1 MKRNA
6 CHATSLQILY
16 ELHYAQRLM
25 NNMHLDL
32 RRIDLNLLVIFNSIY
47 QHRSVAESA
56 KALAMS
62 PSAVSHALIRLRGAF
77 SDELF
82 FRVGN
87 TMQPTVLAEEIAAPI
102 ADSLALLTQGL
113 ARRPRFTPA
122 RSTESFTFS
131 ITDFTAFSVFPSL
144 MAQMEKLAPN
154 IKFNL
159 VYSPQKVAIN
169 DLLAGQIDFALGFT
183 EAAQI
188 ENKEIEEVDWIE
200 DHYVVISP
208 PGYLSNDTLT
218 LEEYLRARHLVVTPW
233 NEARGVVDYSLDK
246 INKKRDIVVKTPS
259 MMSAPFIIAQSSML
273 MTLPYHVATL
283 FSKTIPLRLD
293 PLPFDV
299 PGYRVKIYSHRR
311 NSRSEAR
318 LWIQSLLQRLAA

>member
-1 MKRNA
+1 
-6 CHATSLQILY
+6 
-16 ELHYAQRLM
+16 M

-32 RRIDLNLLVIFNSIY
+32 RRIDLNLLLIFNGLY
-47 QHRSVAESA
+47 QHRSVAASA

-62 PSAVSHALIRLRGAF
+62 PSAVSHALIRLRRTF
-77 SDELF
+77 SDTLF

-87 TMQPTVLAEEIAAPI
+87 SMQPTVLAEEIAAPI

-113 ARRPRFTPA
+113 ARRPRFSPA
-122 RSTESFTFS
+122 QSTESFTFS
-131 ITDFTAFSVFPSL
+131 ITDYTVFSVFPSL

-154 IKFNL
+154 ITFNL

-169 DLLAGQIDFALGFT
+169 DLLAGKIDFALGFT
-183 EAAQI
+183 EATQI
-188 ENKEIEEVDWIE
+188 ENKDIEEIDWIE
-200 DHYVVISP
+200 DHYVAISP
-208 PGYLSNDTLT
+208 ADYPLSETLT
-218 LEEYLRARHLVVTPW
+218 LEDYLRARHLVVTPW

-246 INKKRDIVVKTPS
+246 INKQRNIVVKTPS

-283 FSKTIPLRLD
+283 FSKVMPLRIH

-311 NSRSEAR
+311 NSRPEAQR
-318 LWIQSLLQRLAA
+318 WIQSLLQRLAA

>member
-1 MKRNA
+1 
-6 CHATSLQILY
+6 
-16 ELHYAQRLM
+16 M
-25 NNMHLDL
+25 NNMHLNL

-47 QHRSVAESA
+47 QHRSVTESA

-62 PSAVSHALIRLRGAF
+62 ASAVSHALIRLRSTF

-87 TMQPTVLAEEIAAPI
+87 TMQPTVLADEIAAPI
-102 ADSLALLTQGL
+102 AGSLTLLTHGL
-113 ARRPRFTPA
+113 ARRPRFNPA

-131 ITDFTAFSVFPSL
+131 ITDYTAFSVFPSL

-159 VYSPQKVAIN
+159 IYSPQKVAIN
-169 DLLAGQIDFALGFT
+169 DLLAGKIDFALGFSET
-183 EAAQI
+183 TPL
-188 ENKEIEEVDWIE
+188 ENKEIEEIDWIE

-208 PGYLSNDTLT
+208 SDYLPNGALT
-218 LEEYLRARHLVVTPW
+218 LNDYLQARHLVVTPW

-246 INKKRDIVVKTPS
+246 INKKRHIVLKTPS

-273 MTLPYHVATL
+273 MTLPYHVAML
-283 FSKTIPLRLD
+283 FSKTLPLRLSQ
-293 PLPFDV
+293 LPFDV
-299 PGYRVKIYSHRR
+299 PSYRVKIYSHRR
-311 NSRSEAR
+311 NSRSEAQQ
-318 LWIQSLLQRLAA
+318 WIQSLLQRLAA